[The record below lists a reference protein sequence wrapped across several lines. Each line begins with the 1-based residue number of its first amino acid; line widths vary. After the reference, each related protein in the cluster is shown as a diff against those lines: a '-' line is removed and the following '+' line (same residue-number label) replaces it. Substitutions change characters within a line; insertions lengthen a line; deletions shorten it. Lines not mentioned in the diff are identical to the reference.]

1 MIVQVPG
8 CNGNGGE
15 GGGPTIITI
24 AGRFPKKNNNFA
36 NILGML
42 EISENTKKEMQQCKQ
57 IFKIQYSIFR

>member
-1 MIVQVPG
+1 MIVQVAG
-8 CNGNGGE
+8 HNGNGRE

-42 EISENTKKEMQQCKQ
+42 EISEKYVYSKTAQKQ
-57 IFKIQYSIFR
+57 